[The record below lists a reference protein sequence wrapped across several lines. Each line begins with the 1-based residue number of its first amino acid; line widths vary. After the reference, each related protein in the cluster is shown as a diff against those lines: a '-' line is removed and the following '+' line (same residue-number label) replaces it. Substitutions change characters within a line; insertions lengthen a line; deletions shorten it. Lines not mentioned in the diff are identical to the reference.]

1 DGLAWYAVNQA
12 LAHALGLRLGLANHD
27 LRGPD
32 DANLVRVAAFRAQG
46 RVDLGALLGHGRD
59 RLARTEDV
67 VDEPRRRARAA
78 RRAARPG
85 QKRDELRRWRHAERT
100 FHLEESSNVIDRPN
114 LVWVGDQPGLAIPFE
129 RV

>member
-78 RRAARPG
+78 RRAARLDQNRGHPEAG
-85 QKRDELRRWRHAERT
+85 RAARRD
-100 FHLEESSNVIDRPN
+100 F
-114 LVWVGDQPGLAIPFE
+114 
-129 RV
+129 